1 MSTYEPIKDLCRAAR
16 AASSILAKASPAAKN
31 RFLELAAYG
40 LEQAKSRLVAINE
53 EELRLAR
60 TDGMDEWRLDRMRMT
75 DSMIDALVRACLEI
89 VEFPDPVGATETQWQ
104 RPNGLLVGR
113 MRVPIGV
120 IAMIY
125 EARPA
130 VTVEASSLAIKA
142 GNAIILRGG
151 KEVRQTNSALVT
163 VLADALRAAGLPETC
178 VQQAP
183 AGGHEVVSE
192 LCRQGEY
199 IDLMI
204 PRGGEGLI
212 RAVAK
217 AAEMPVLMH
226 YKGVCHAYI
235 DADANLEQA
244 VKIVENSK
252 TQRPAVCNALEC
264 ALVHREIAGRF
275 LPMLAQQLAPYNV
288 EFRADEGA
296 LPLLGPNAVAVRPQD
311 LGHEF
316 MSQVLVVLVVADM
329 DAAIAHIEHYGSRHT
344 DIICTENYGNAM
356 RFLREVDASMVAV
369 NASTRFNDG
378 GQLGLGAEIGISTT
392 KLHAYGP
399 MGIKELTTTK
409 YVVLGTGQIRD

>member
-1 MSTYEPIKDLCRAAR
+1 
-16 AASSILAKASPAAKN
+16 
-31 RFLELAAYG
+31 
-40 LEQAKSRLVAINE
+40 
-53 EELRLAR
+53 
-60 TDGMDEWRLDRMRMT
+60 
-75 DSMIDALVRACLEI
+75 
-89 VEFPDPVGATETQWQ
+89 
-104 RPNGLLVGR
+104 
-113 MRVPIGV
+113 PIGV

-130 VTVEASSLAIKA
+130 VTVEAAILALKA

-151 KEVRQTNSALVT
+151 REVSQTNGALVT
-163 VLADALRAAGLPETC
+163 ILGDALAIAGLPRAC
-178 VQQAP
+178 AQQAP
-183 AGGHEVVSE
+183 PGGHEVVEE
-192 LCRQGEY
+192 LCRQGKY

-204 PRGGEGLI
+204 PRGGESLI
-212 RAVAK
+212 RAVVK

-244 VKIVENSK
+244 VRIVENSK

-264 ALVHREIAGRF
+264 VLVHRDVAGRF
-275 LPMLAQQLAPYNV
+275 LPMLARQLAPYHV
-288 EFRADEGA
+288 EFRADA
-296 LPLLGPNAVAVRPQD
+296 AAMPLLGPGAVPVRPDD
-311 LGHEF
+311 LGREF
-316 MSQVLVVLVVADM
+316 MSQILVALVVPDM
-329 DAAIAHIEHYGSRHT
+329 DAAIRHIDQYGSRHT

-399 MGIKELTTTK
+399 MGLRELTTTK
-409 YVVLGTGQIRD
+409 YVVLGSGQVRE